1 MRTEHQFADL
11 AESLRK
17 GLLADQ
23 ILLALAR
30 VEKQRKVPD
39 EDRNVFAK
47 AVEILNL
54 IEEGHSWLDTLKLSR
69 QTRLGA
75 NYFSQAVEALPQ
87 INNSESFVKNLENL
101 KRIAQQLAVESN
113 LPEEADMRELRAFF
127 FKSSQLESD
136 RTDHL
141 LSGEHDSKSHSW
153 LQNDE

>member
-11 AESLRK
+11 TESLRK
-17 GLLADQ
+17 GLLADE

-30 VEKQRKVPD
+30 AEKQQRVTD
-39 EDRNVFAK
+39 NDRAVFAK

-54 IEEGHSWLDTLKLSR
+54 IEEGHGWLDTLKLSR

-87 INNSESFVKNLENL
+87 ISSSESFVKNLEHL
-101 KRIAQQLAVESN
+101 KHIAQQLAADSN
-113 LPEEADMRELRAFF
+113 LPAEADMKELRAFF
-127 FKSSQLESD
+127 FKSSQIESD
-136 RTDHL
+136 RTDNL

-153 LQNDE
+153 LRNEE